1 MRTSITDTVDPAELH
16 THVVQLLDAVATA
29 RHQLKDIRHAYAAL
43 DPGQLGVDDLGSEL
57 AAADCI
63 ATAQRAFLA
72 VGGALATVSD
82 SVHDAMRH
90 TSRLKATA
98 V

>member
-1 MRTSITDTVDPAELH
+1 MQTSFKASVEPAELH
-16 THVVQLLDAVATA
+16 TQVVQLLDAVAVA
-29 RHQLKDIRHAYAAL
+29 RQHLNDIRRAYAAL
-43 DPGQLGVDDLGSEL
+43 DPGRVGVDDLESEL
-57 AAADCI
+57 AAVDCI
-63 ATAQRAFLA
+63 AGAQKAFLA

-90 TSRLKATA
+90 TSRLKETA